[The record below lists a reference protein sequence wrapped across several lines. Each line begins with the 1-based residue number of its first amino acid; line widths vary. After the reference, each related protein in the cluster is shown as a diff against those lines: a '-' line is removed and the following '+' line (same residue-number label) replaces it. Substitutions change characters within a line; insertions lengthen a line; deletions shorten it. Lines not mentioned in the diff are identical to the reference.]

1 VRQRPRTFARSA
13 RLTLGAAF
21 IAAGGFAIAP
31 MSAQAAAK
39 VSGDAQAVS
48 VEAQN
53 SSIDEILAALG
64 QKFKLRYRS
73 SGDLNNTITG
83 TYQGTLHGVVARLL
97 EGRNFIMRS
106 GPDGLEVIVFGNRA
120 APASTG
126 VTSTAKSGPT
136 PEPVQNAVAAEKTA
150 SQAPIAEQAHPATA
164 KSGTHLP
171 APEVKVAQGPMPMP
185 TPGPAGKSLP
195 VPAPPSKS
203 TNLVAPPVPAKDA
216 PAAPA
221 PEFKGSNAAPPVPPG
236 LLAPTPKGT
245 PQAGTTPKPE
255 GTSPAGATPKPS
267 GDK

>member
-1 VRQRPRTFARSA
+1 
-13 RLTLGAAF
+13 
-21 IAAGGFAIAP
+21 

-53 SSIDEILAALG
+53 SSIDEILVALG
-64 QKFKLRYRS
+64 QKFNLRYRS

-83 TYQGTLHGVVARLL
+83 TYQGTLRRVVARLL
-97 EGRNFIMRS
+97 EGRNFVMRS
-106 GPDGLEVIVFGNRA
+106 GPDGLEVIVFGNRP

-136 PEPVQNAVAAEKTA
+136 PEPEQNIVAAEETA
-150 SQAPIAEQAHPATA
+150 SRAPIAEQAYPATT

-185 TPGPAGKSLP
+185 TPGPAGKSP
-195 VPAPPSKS
+195 PAPTPLKS
-203 TNLVAPPVPAKDA
+203 TNLVAPPVPAKGA

-255 GTSPAGATPKPS
+255 GTPPADATPKPS